1 MDNLNIKKKEQELNR
16 LKRDIQR
23 DSQKERKLR
32 THNLIQKGA
41 LLESYFDIK
50 DLSVDETE
58 ELLKELVSTFKKII
72 GQNN

>member
-58 ELLKELVSTFKKII
+58 VLLKELVSTFKKIR

>member
-50 DLSVDETE
+50 VLSVDETE
-58 ELLKELVSTFKKII
+58 ELLKELVSTFKKIR

>member
-32 THNLIQKGA
+32 THYLIQKGA

-58 ELLKELVSTFKKII
+58 KLLKELASTVKKDKRSE
-72 GQNN
+72 

>member
-58 ELLKELVSTFKKII
+58 ELLKELVSTFKKIR

>member
-32 THNLIQKGA
+32 THYLIQKGA

-58 ELLKELVSTFKKII
+58 KLLKELASTVNKYKRLE
-72 GQNN
+72 

>member
-1 MDNLNIKKKEQELNR
+1 MDNLNVKKKEQELNR

-32 THNLIQKGA
+32 THYLIQKGA

-58 ELLKELVSTFKKII
+58 ELLKELASTVKKIR